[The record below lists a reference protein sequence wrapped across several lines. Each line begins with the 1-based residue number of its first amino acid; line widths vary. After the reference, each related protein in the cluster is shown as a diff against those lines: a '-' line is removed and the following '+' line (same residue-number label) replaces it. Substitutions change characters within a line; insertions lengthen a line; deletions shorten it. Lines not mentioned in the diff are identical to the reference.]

1 MKKRE
6 LNRVLPFEDLD
17 VLLCKKSWTLWS
29 LYADPG
35 VEEMRLHHSCF
46 IILVMRG
53 TSVAHLI
60 TLSLDF
66 HIHRKGIHVAQC
78 YSDTQ

>member
-17 VLLCKKSWTLWS
+17 DLLCKKSWTLWS
-29 LYADPG
+29 LHADPG
-35 VEEMRLHHSCF
+35 VEEMRLHPPCRLSCLEPQWL
-46 IILVMRG
+46 I
-53 TSVAHLI
+53 I
-60 TLSLDF
+60 TLNLGF